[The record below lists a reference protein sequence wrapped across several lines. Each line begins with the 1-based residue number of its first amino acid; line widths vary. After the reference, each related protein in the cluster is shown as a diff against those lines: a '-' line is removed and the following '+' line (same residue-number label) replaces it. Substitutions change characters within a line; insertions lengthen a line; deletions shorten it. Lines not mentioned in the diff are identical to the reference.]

1 MKPLF
6 IAPADKTNPFYPPSR
21 LPYVYCKVVRNDSS
35 IRFYHFFTGPYLWF
49 RPTPEAPTGVIADVV
64 PDYYEGHRH
73 EDFDTIARNESAE
86 IEERR
91 EVQTAGRP
99 TEAVSSDAILSLPKS
114 EKEYKEIYD
123 DGSSKGDGSRK
134 NETVL
139 PTQPQPSKLAALEKI
154 LGQPL
159 KDSTGPDGRPI
170 PPNYRTFD
178 GTWLEPWNL
187 WIVLRYNALPWVW
200 FTLSAGLRTDIHKVS
215 LQIVLLLFSS
225 DFVSNSFSLFR
236 LQAQNH
242 GSAAQQERLR
252 DMHSRVQVYDN
263 KVEHLF
269 SFLQI
274 CTACTA
280 SFAHGANDVSN
291 AVGPLSVVYA
301 VWSTQLFPESK
312 EPTPVWVLAF
322 GGAGIVIGLGLYGYK
337 LMVSD
342 VGRAMILFVVDAS
355 TFY

>member
-49 RPTPEAPTGVIADVV
+49 RPTPEAPTGVITDVV

-114 EKEYKEIYD
+114 EKEHKDIYD
-123 DGSSKGDGSRK
+123 DDSSKGDGSRK

-225 DFVSNSFSLFR
+225 DFVL
-236 LQAQNH
+236 
-242 GSAAQQERLR
+242 
-252 DMHSRVQVYDN
+252 
-263 KVEHLF
+263 
-269 SFLQI
+269 
-274 CTACTA
+274 TA
-280 SFAHGANDVSN
+280 SHFLVSRLKTTDQLPSKSVLETCTLVFKSTITRSSTCFHSFRSALPAPLLSLTVQTMSLTPLDLSPSSTPSGLLN
-291 AVGPLSVVYA
+291 SSQSQRNQLLSGSWLSVE
-301 VWSTQLFPESK
+301 L
-312 EPTPVWVLAF
+312 
-322 GGAGIVIGLGLYGYK
+322 
-337 LMVSD
+337 VSSS
-342 VGRAMILFVVDAS
+342 V
-355 TFY
+355 